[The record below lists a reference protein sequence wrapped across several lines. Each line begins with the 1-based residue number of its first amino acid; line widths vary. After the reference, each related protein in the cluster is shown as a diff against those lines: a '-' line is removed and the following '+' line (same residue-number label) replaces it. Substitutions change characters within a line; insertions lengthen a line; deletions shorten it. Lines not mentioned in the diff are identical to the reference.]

1 MEAVT
6 SASTR
11 STSSTPLWD
20 ALGVEAGG
28 SMDAGEGKV
37 AMVAEME

>member
-1 MEAVT
+1 MEAAT

-28 SMDAGEGKV
+28 GMDTREGKV
-37 AMVAEME
+37 EMVGEMR